1 MLNIYFGEMPEAIYN
16 TNVYFN
22 NTYKDN
28 WMVNPLTKDMIKAVD
43 NSDVIDKK
51 QL

>member
-28 WMVNPLTKDMIKAVD
+28 WIIRPLTRDIQSFPD
-43 NSDVIDKK
+43 
-51 QL
+51 LP